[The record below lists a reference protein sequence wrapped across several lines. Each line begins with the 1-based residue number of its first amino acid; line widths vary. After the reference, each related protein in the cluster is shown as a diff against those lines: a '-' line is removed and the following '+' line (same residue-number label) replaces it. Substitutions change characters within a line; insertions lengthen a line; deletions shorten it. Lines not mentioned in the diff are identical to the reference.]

1 MFEIE
6 NNMDL
11 LQNGNLLPL
20 VEDFYTIQGEG
31 FHSGKPA
38 YFIRLGGCDICCSW
52 CDAKFTWNPK
62 NHPPVE
68 VKKIV
73 ERASSFPAQAAV
85 ITGGEPTL
93 YPLEILCNELKSK
106 NIQTFI
112 ETSGAYPLTG
122 TWDWICLSPKYRQPP
137 LPEIFS
143 IANELKVII
152 ETANDLVW
160 AEENAAKISKNC
172 MLFLQSEWSKYD
184 EITPIIVE
192 YAKQNP
198 KWNISIQ
205 THKFMNI
212 P

>member
-6 NNMDL
+6 SNIDL

-38 YFIRLGGCDICCSW
+38 YFIRLGGCDICCRW

-68 VKKIV
+68 AKKIV
-73 ERASSFPAQAAV
+73 ERASSFPAKAAV
-85 ITGGEPTL
+85 VTGGEPTL
-93 YPLEILCNELKSK
+93 YPLGILCNELKNK

-122 TWDWICLSPKYRQPP
+122 IWDWICLSPKYQQPP
-137 LPEIFS
+137 LAEIFP

-152 ETANDLVW
+152 EKIDDLEW
-160 AEENAAKISKNC
+160 AEENAAKVSKDC
-172 MLFLQSEWSKYD
+172 MLFLQAEWSKYS

>member
-11 LQNGNLLPL
+11 LENGNLLPL

-38 YFIRLGGCDICCSW
+38 YFIRLGGCDICCRW

-68 VKKIV
+68 VRKIV
-73 ERASSFPAQAAV
+73 ERALSFPAKAAV

-93 YPLEILCNELKSK
+93 YPLEILCKELKYH

-122 TWDWICLSPKYRQPP
+122 IWDWICLSPKYQQPP
-137 LPEIFS
+137 LAEIFP
-143 IANELKVII
+143 IANELKVIVEKI
-152 ETANDLVW
+152 DDLDW
-160 AEENAAKISKNC
+160 AEENAAKVSKDC
-172 MLFLQSEWSKYD
+172 MLFLQSEWSKYN

-205 THKFMNI
+205 IHKFMNI

>member
-1 MFEIE
+1 MIDTEKNIK
-6 NNMDL
+6 L

-38 YFIRLGGCDICCSW
+38 YFIRLGGCDICCCW

-62 NHPPVE
+62 NYPPVA
-68 VKKIV
+68 VKDIV
-73 ERASSFPAQAAV
+73 ERAASFPAQAAV
-85 ITGGEPTL
+85 VTGGEPTL
-93 YPLEILCNELKSK
+93 YHLDVLCSELKLK
-106 NIQTFI
+106 NIHTFI

-122 TWDWICLSPKYRQPP
+122 IWDWICLSPKRQQPP
-137 LPEIFS
+137 RDEIFTL
-143 IANELKVII
+143 ANELKIII
-152 ETANDLVW
+152 ETADDLIW
-160 AEENAAKISKNC
+160 AEQNAAKVSPNC

-184 EITPIIVE
+184 KITPIIVD
-192 YAKQNP
+192 YAKQRP

-205 THKFMNI
+205 IHKFMNI

>member
-1 MFEIE
+1 MLTTEKNIE
-6 NNMDL
+6 L
-11 LQNGNLLPL
+11 LQNGKFLPL

-38 YFIRLGGCDICCSW
+38 YFIRLGGCDICCCW

-62 NHPPVE
+62 NYPPVD
-68 VKKIV
+68 VKSIV

-85 ITGGEPTL
+85 VTGGEPTL
-93 YPLEILCNELKSK
+93 YPLDMLCNELKTK

-122 TWDWICLSPKYRQPP
+122 IWDWICLSPKRRQPP
-137 LPEIFS
+137 RDEIFML
-143 IANELKVII
+143 ANELKVIV
-152 ETANDLVW
+152 ETVEDLTW
-160 AEENAAKISKNC
+160 AEQAAAKVSANC
-172 MLFLQSEWSKYD
+172 MLFLQSEWSKFA
-184 EITPIIVE
+184 EITPIIVD

-205 THKFMNI
+205 IHKFMNI

>member
-1 MFEIE
+1 MLNIE
-6 NNMDL
+6 TNINL
-11 LQNGNLLPL
+11 LQNGKLLPL

-38 YFIRLGGCDICCSW
+38 YFIRLGGCDIGCRW

-62 NHPPVE
+62 SFPPVD
-68 VKKIV
+68 VKIIV
-73 ERASSFPAQAAV
+73 ERATSFPAQAAV

-93 YPLEILCNELKSK
+93 YPLDILCGELKSK

-122 TWDWICLSPKYRQPP
+122 IWDWICLSPKRQQPP
-137 LPEIFS
+137 LDKIFTQ
-143 IANELKVII
+143 ANELKVII
-152 ETANDLVW
+152 ENAADLEW
-160 AEENAAKISKNC
+160 AETNAAKVTNEC
-172 MLFLQSEWSKYD
+172 MLFLQSEWSRYSK
-184 EITPIIVE
+184 ITPIIVE